1 MKRRGQRGTKAT
13 FGRALREEVIAR
25 QAGDVFE
32 AALANRELLQ
42 LATARMKKSPT
53 TTQAIG
59 LTMCVALARMSLI
72 KPGGTSN
79 LGGKPA
85 SHKPE
90 HPKAASRVPSTLA
103 KLTRDS
109 VLETETSIRSGKS
122 GRKKMERGRI
132 GFALSV
138 SLGLM
143 GFGSVTAQQPDASR
157 TGWISDESCGRE
169 HTKPGRADCVEKC
182 WRGGASVGHPE
193 WKAQRAVFVADTDQG
208 IWIVE
213 NPEAVRKFP
222 ATHVGLV
229 GKFDSAKKTLYVE
242 TIAAVRR

>member
-1 MKRRGQRGTKAT
+1 MRRPSTRNLCFCAGIWLRMKRRGQRGTKAT

-132 GFALSV
+132 GFALSCLWV
-138 SLGLM
+138 SWGSDQLRLSNRTHLVPG
-143 GFGSVTAQQPDASR
+143 GSVTRVAAGSTPSPAGQIAWR
-157 TGWISDESCGRE
+157 NAGGEVLRWGTRNGRRSE
-169 HTKPGRADCVEKC
+169 P
-182 WRGGASVGHPE
+182 S
-193 WKAQRAVFVADTDQG
+193 
-208 IWIVE
+208 
-213 NPEAVRKFP
+213 
-222 ATHVGLV
+222 L
-229 GKFDSAKKTLYVE
+229 
-242 TIAAVRR
+242 